1 MFSTETYS
9 QRRQMLR
16 QRLAGQSGLLIF
28 PGNELCPMNYA
39 DNPFPFRQDS
49 TFLYYFGLDV
59 PSLAAVM
66 DLDAG
71 TETLYGDDPT
81 VEQVVWTGPQSA
93 LGERAARCGLT
104 QTACREAFGQAVRT
118 ACRQGRP
125 IHLLPPYQAQHLL
138 ALSEL
143 LEVPCAQV
151 HRHVSEPFV
160 RAVIAMRSVKSAEE
174 IEQIRQAV
182 EITRRMHQTAME
194 HTAPKVTENE
204 VVAAMEQ
211 VVIARHGRMAFP
223 VIFTIHGQ
231 FLHNHYSAN
240 PLGEGDLVIN
250 DSGAEN
256 AMHYAADITRTLPA
270 AGRFTPRQRDI
281 YELVLSALNQSLD
294 AVAPGVLFRDIH
306 LAACCILAEGLKS
319 LGLMKGN
326 VEDAVACGAHALFFP
341 CGLGHMLGLDV
352 HDMEGLNEDWVG
364 YTDTI
369 QRSEQFGLRS
379 LRLAKTLE
387 PGFVLTVEP
396 GVYFIPALIEH
407 WEKTHQLIDYVNY
420 NKVREYLDFGGIRI
434 EDNVLVTSDG
444 QDVLSCAIPKS
455 RQEVEMLTGNRT
467 NKGNRVG

>member
-1 MFSTETYS
+1 MFSAETYS
-9 QRRQMLR
+9 QRRQTLR
-16 QRLAGQSGLLIF
+16 RRLAGQSGLLVF

-71 TETLYGDDPT
+71 TETVYGDDPT
-81 VEQVVWTGPQSA
+81 VEQVVWTGPRPA
-93 LGERAARCGLT
+93 LAERAARCGLT
-104 QTACREAFGQAVRT
+104 QTARREAFGQTVRN

-125 IHLLPPYQAQHLL
+125 VHLLPPYQAQHLL

-151 HRHVSEPFV
+151 RRYVSEPFA
-160 RAVIAMRSVKSAEE
+160 RAVIAMRSIKSEEE
-174 IEQIRQAV
+174 IEQIRQAI
-182 EITRRMHQTAME
+182 ETTRQMHLAAMKTTAIGR
-194 HTAPKVTENE
+194 TENE

-211 VVIARHGRMAFP
+211 VVIAHHGRMAFP
-223 VIFTIHGQ
+223 VIYTIHGQ
-231 FLHNHYSAN
+231 FLHNHYGTNSLAD
-240 PLGEGDLVIN
+240 GDLVIN

-256 AMHYAADITRTLPA
+256 AMHYAADITRTLPVS
-270 AGRFTPRQRDI
+270 GRFTPRQREI
-281 YELVLSALNQSLD
+281 YELVLSALNQSLE

-306 LAACCILAEGLKS
+306 LAACRILAEGLKS

-352 HDMEGLNEDWVG
+352 HDMEGLNEEWVG

-407 WEKTHQLIDYVNY
+407 WEKTRQLTDYINY

-434 EDNVLVTSDG
+434 EDNVLVTSNG
-444 QDVLSCAIPKS
+444 ANVLSDTIPKTV
-455 RQEVEMLTGNRT
+455 QEVEALTG
-467 NKGNRVG
+467 